1 MNNWKRGMSIMLA
14 GTMLAACPAA
24 AFGASPEFARTAEE
38 WERLRDNVLEYE
50 ELEDLIA
57 EYNTT
62 VQTNQLELNEFK
74 RDYGTTKD
82 DVADKYRDMADEIYG
97 SLSYPDSDDP
107 TYGYVV
113 ASVLS
118 AEIQADNLVKQ
129 ADDNLE
135 DSEIIYLNYKQAEK
149 TLVTVAETNM
159 VNYQKGLLSIQ
170 EAEIQTAQ
178 ARKALASA
186 GTNLSV
192 GNGTRLDVLN
202 AQESLMT
209 AERAVESAKTETENV
224 RQKLQ
229 VMVGWKY
236 DDTPEIRPVPASD
249 LERIAAMDPQA
260 DLEQAKENNYAL
272 MVNKKK
278 RANAYSSDTIESLD
292 KTIADNE
299 QKIGSALVTSY
310 QNVLAAKLAYDQA
323 AAELELEQRNLQSL
337 QVRFQQGTASQ
348 TQIEN
353 QQYTVQL
360 KELALQT
367 ADLNLFQ
374 TMETYDWAV
383 NGLASVS

>member
-186 GTNLSV
+186 ETNLSV

-202 AQESLMT
+202 AHERLMT

>member
-186 GTNLSV
+186 ETNLSV

-236 DDTPEIRPVPASD
+236 DDTPEIRPVSASD

-323 AAELELEQRNLQSL
+323 AAELELEQRNLQRL

>member
-14 GTMLAACPAA
+14 GTMLAVCPAA

-186 GTNLSV
+186 ETNLSV

-278 RANAYSSDTIESLD
+278 RANAYCSDTIESLD

>member
-1 MNNWKRGMSIMLA
+1 MNNWKRGISIMLA

-186 GTNLSV
+186 ETNLSV

>member
-1 MNNWKRGMSIMLA
+1 MTNWKRGMSIMLA

-186 GTNLSV
+186 ETNLSV

>member
-186 GTNLSV
+186 ETNLSV

-374 TMETYDWAV
+374 TMETYD
-383 NGLASVS
+383 LSLIHI

>member
-1 MNNWKRGMSIMLA
+1 
-14 GTMLAACPAA
+14 
-24 AFGASPEFARTAEE
+24 
-38 WERLRDNVLEYE
+38 
-50 ELEDLIA
+50 
-57 EYNTT
+57 
-62 VQTNQLELNEFK
+62 
-74 RDYGTTKD
+74 
-82 DVADKYRDMADEIYG
+82 
-97 SLSYPDSDDP
+97 
-107 TYGYVV
+107 
-113 ASVLS
+113 
-118 AEIQADNLVKQ
+118 
-129 ADDNLE
+129 
-135 DSEIIYLNYKQAEK
+135 
-149 TLVTVAETNM
+149 
-159 VNYQKGLLSIQ
+159 
-170 EAEIQTAQ
+170 
-178 ARKALASA
+178 
-186 GTNLSV
+186 
-192 GNGTRLDVLN
+192 
-202 AQESLMT
+202 
-209 AERAVESAKTETENV
+209 
-224 RQKLQ
+224 
-229 VMVGWKY
+229 
-236 DDTPEIRPVPASD
+236 
-249 LERIAAMDPQA
+249 MDPQA

>member
-186 GTNLSV
+186 ETNLSV

>member
-186 GTNLSV
+186 ETNLSV

-236 DDTPEIRPVPASD
+236 DDTPEIRPLPASD

>member
-1 MNNWKRGMSIMLA
+1 M
-14 GTMLAACPAA
+14 
-24 AFGASPEFARTAEE
+24 
-38 WERLRDNVLEYE
+38 
-50 ELEDLIA
+50 
-57 EYNTT
+57 
-62 VQTNQLELNEFK
+62 
-74 RDYGTTKD
+74 
-82 DVADKYRDMADEIYG
+82 
-97 SLSYPDSDDP
+97 
-107 TYGYVV
+107 
-113 ASVLS
+113 
-118 AEIQADNLVKQ
+118 
-129 ADDNLE
+129 
-135 DSEIIYLNYKQAEK
+135 
-149 TLVTVAETNM
+149 
-159 VNYQKGLLSIQ
+159 
-170 EAEIQTAQ
+170 
-178 ARKALASA
+178 
-186 GTNLSV
+186 
-192 GNGTRLDVLN
+192 
-202 AQESLMT
+202 
-209 AERAVESAKTETENV
+209 
-224 RQKLQ
+224 
-229 VMVGWKY
+229 
-236 DDTPEIRPVPASD
+236 PASD

>member
-186 GTNLSV
+186 ETNLSV

-236 DDTPEIRPVPASD
+236 DDTPEIRPVSASD

>member
-1 MNNWKRGMSIMLA
+1 M
-14 GTMLAACPAA
+14 
-24 AFGASPEFARTAEE
+24 
-38 WERLRDNVLEYE
+38 
-50 ELEDLIA
+50 
-57 EYNTT
+57 
-62 VQTNQLELNEFK
+62 
-74 RDYGTTKD
+74 
-82 DVADKYRDMADEIYG
+82 
-97 SLSYPDSDDP
+97 
-107 TYGYVV
+107 
-113 ASVLS
+113 LS

-186 GTNLSV
+186 ETNLSV

>member
-186 GTNLSV
+186 ETNLSV

-323 AAELELEQRNLQSL
+323 AAELELEKRNLQSL

>member
-113 ASVLS
+113 GSVLS

-186 GTNLSV
+186 ETNLSV

-278 RANAYSSDTIESLD
+278 RANVYSSDTIESLD

>member
-186 GTNLSV
+186 ETNLSV

-337 QVRFQQGTASQ
+337 QVKFQQGTASQ

>member
-149 TLVTVAETNM
+149 TLADMCRE
-159 VNYQKGLLSIQ
+159 LCIL
-170 EAEIQTAQ
+170 IQT
-178 ARKALASA
+178 
-186 GTNLSV
+186 
-192 GNGTRLDVLN
+192 
-202 AQESLMT
+202 LMKDH
-209 AERAVESAKTETENV
+209 VYMC
-224 RQKLQ
+224 QK
-229 VMVGWKY
+229 
-236 DDTPEIRPVPASD
+236 RD
-249 LERIAAMDPQA
+249 LIM
-260 DLEQAKENNYAL
+260 
-272 MVNKKK
+272 
-278 RANAYSSDTIESLD
+278 
-292 KTIADNE
+292 
-299 QKIGSALVTSY
+299 QKSG
-310 QNVLAAKLAYDQA
+310 D
-323 AAELELEQRNLQSL
+323 
-337 QVRFQQGTASQ
+337 
-348 TQIEN
+348 
-353 QQYTVQL
+353 
-360 KELALQT
+360 
-367 ADLNLFQ
+367 
-374 TMETYDWAV
+374 
-383 NGLASVS
+383 